1 MADHLIDIFDEN
13 YNFVGTELKSIAHQK
28 KDMWH
33 QVFTCIIINSKNNKV
48 FFQKK
53 TPHKYEFDRP
63 DYIDITVGGH
73 LVAGEK
79 IEDGIREIKEETGFD
94 LKFSDLI
101 SLGVRQNTFS
111 AKNKYYAYEY
121 QHIFLSDINCKLED
135 FKIDEE
141 EVNGFLEVDIDE
153 LIQLLLKFKNTIQSN
168 YCYLKKGELAIQIYE
183 LSRKDI
189 IPSYLKGD
197 LVLLRIAIA
206 AKRYC
211 KGEQQNLL
219 FW

>member
-33 QVFTCIIINSKNNKV
+33 QVFSCIFINSTNNKM

-53 TPHKYEFDRP
+53 VPGKYEFERL

-79 IEDGIREIKEETGFD
+79 IEDGIREIKEETGFNI
-94 LKFSDLI
+94 KFSDLI
-101 SLGVRQNTFS
+101 NLGLRQNTFS
-111 AKNKYYAYEY
+111 ADGKYYAYEY

-135 FKIDEE
+135 FKIDES
-141 EVNGFLEVDIDE
+141 EVKGFLEVDIDE
-153 LIQLLLKFKNTIQSN
+153 FIQLLLNFKNTILCN
-168 YCYLKKGELAIQIYE
+168 YCFNRKGEIVNQQYE

-197 LVLLRIAIA
+197 LILLRIAIA

-211 KGEQQNLL
+211 NGEQPNLL